1 MNIVIIGAGEVG
13 FNLAKVLSRE
23 DYDITVIDNDPNKCN
38 RAKTSL
44 DAKVIEGDGASQR
57 LLQKIDMNEVDYL
70 LALTRI
76 DEINLV
82 CSHIAKKLGVK
93 KVICRLRNTEY
104 LHGRALVEPSDFNID
119 HVVFPEKA
127 AQKEIENIIRN
138 KTAIDIHELQEDALS
153 LVGVL
158 IEPSSPLI
166 GRTVRQVEMSNPLTP
181 HRLGVIYRG
190 DNTFIPHND
199 STYKKN
205 DFAYF
210 VCANTDIENIQKMC
224 GRPSIDLKNIM
235 ILGAGK
241 VGRLLAKSLQSDYHV
256 RVVEKNESKA
266 KKFSNKLT
274 DTLMLVGDGLDI
286 DFLESENINEVD
298 CFIAAT
304 ENEKTNILASLIVK
318 HYGVKHVV
326 LHISTTN
333 YLHAVR
339 RVGVDSVITKNISAI
354 NEVLNIIRSDE
365 EQLKILRFE
374 DIDVESVEVK
384 VLENSRYLRKGYSL
398 SDIPQNICL
407 GAILR
412 GDEFILPKNL
422 SSIQSDDRLIIL
434 SKPDGISI
442 IEDLFH

>member
-1 MNIVIIGAGEVG
+1 MNIVIVGAGEVG
-13 FNLAKVLSRE
+13 YNLAKVLSRE
-23 DYDITVIDNDPNKCN
+23 DYDITVIDNNPEKCT

-57 LLQKIDMNEVDYL
+57 LLQKIDLAEIDYL

-82 CSHIAKKLGVK
+82 CSYIAKKLGVK

-104 LHGRALVEPSDFNID
+104 NHNSAFIRPNDFNID

-127 AQKEIENIIRN
+127 AQNEIESIIRN
-138 KTAIDIHELQEDALS
+138 KSAIDIHELKADKLS

-166 GRTVRQVEMSNPLTP
+166 GRTVEQVESANLDTP
-181 HRLGVIYRG
+181 HKLGVVYRG
-190 DNTFIPHND
+190 DKTFIPHN
-199 STYKKN
+199 STTYKKN

-210 VCANTDIENIQKMC
+210 VTPSNQIENVKNMC
-224 GRPSIDLKNIM
+224 GRPSFDLKNIM

-241 VGRLLAKSLQSDYHV
+241 VGRLLAKSLQSDFHV
-256 RVVEKNESKA
+256 RIVESDEEKA
-266 KKFSNKLT
+266 QRFGTKLS

-286 DFLESENINEVD
+286 DFLESENIGDVD

-365 EQLKILRFE
+365 EQLRILRFE
-374 DIDVESVEVK
+374 DIDVESVEVD
-384 VLENSRYLRKGYSL
+384 VLPDCKYLRKNHTIQDL
-398 SDIPQNICL
+398 PQNICL

-412 GDEFILPKNL
+412 GEELVLPNKRFNIT
-422 SSIQSDDRLIIL
+422 SGDRLIIL
-434 SKPDGISI
+434 SKPDGISD
-442 IEDLFH
+442 IEELFH

>member
-1 MNIVIIGAGEVG
+1 MNIVIVGAGEVG
-13 FNLAKVLSRE
+13 YNLAKVLSRE
-23 DYDITVIDNDPNKCN
+23 DYDITVIDNNPDKCV
-38 RAKTSL
+38 RAKNSL

-57 LLQKIDMNEVDYL
+57 LLQKIDLKEIDYL

-76 DEINLV
+76 DEVNLV
-82 CSHIAKKLGVK
+82 SSYIAKKLGVK

-104 LHGRALVEPSDFNID
+104 NHSIALVKPDDFKID

-138 KTAIDIHELQEDALS
+138 KSAIDIHELKVDQLS
-153 LVGVL
+153 LLGVL

-166 GRTVRQVEMSNPLTP
+166 GRTVEHVEAANTMTP
-181 HRLGVIYRG
+181 HKLGVIYRG
-190 DNTFIPHND
+190 DKTFIPHSNT
-199 STYKKN
+199 TYKKG

-210 VCANTDIENIQKMC
+210 ITPSDQIENVKKMC
-224 GRPSIDLKNIM
+224 GRPSFDLKNIM

-241 VGRLLAKSLQSDYHV
+241 VGRLLAKSLQSDFHV
-256 RVVEKNESKA
+256 RIVEVDEEKA
-266 KKFSNKLT
+266 QRFGTKLS
-274 DTLMLVGDGLDI
+274 DTLMLVGDGLDT
-286 DFLESENINEVD
+286 DFLESENIRDVD
-298 CFIAAT
+298 CYIAAT

-374 DIDVESVEVK
+374 DIDVESVEVD
-384 VLENSRYLRKGYSL
+384 VLPECKYLQKGYAIQDL
-398 SDIPQNICL
+398 PQNICL
-407 GAILR
+407 SAIIR
-412 GDEFILPKNL
+412 DDELIMSKKNFNIK
-422 SSIQSDDRLIIL
+422 SNDRLIVL
-434 SKPDGISI
+434 SKPDGISD